1 MDALNQLTDEAL
13 VQMYANGDESAFDV
27 LLCRYKRKVF
37 SYINM
42 VVKDKDVA
50 SDLFQETFIK
60 VVSTIRQNR
69 YKENGKFVAWLM
81 RIAHNL
87 VIDHFRRDSAEN
99 LVSGEAD
106 GEGEPSIFDTIQIYD
121 KNVEDEM
128 IEKQVY
134 ADLVKLVDSLPEAQ
148 REVLKMRFY
157 QDLSFKEIAEATGV
171 SINTALG
178 RMRYALINLR
188 TLANENHIFLGA

>member
-13 VQMYANGDESAFDV
+13 VQMYANGDDSAFDV

-81 RIAHNL
+81 CIAHNL
-87 VIDHFRRDSAEN
+87 VIDHFRRNSAEN

>member
-1 MDALNQLTDEAL
+1 
-13 VQMYANGDESAFDV
+13 
-27 LLCRYKRKVF
+27 
-37 SYINM
+37 
-42 VVKDKDVA
+42 
-50 SDLFQETFIK
+50 
-60 VVSTIRQNR
+60 
-69 YKENGKFVAWLM
+69 M

-87 VIDHFRRDSAEN
+87 VIDHFRRNSAEN

-188 TLANENHIFLGA
+188 TLPTKITSLGCLTLFLFHFFDLIYSPGLCRGILFCFRVLILAMFLRLVVILYGKFGVAVQTAQAHQTLAADPFGIAFAHIDALGGARL

>member
-13 VQMYANGDESAFDV
+13 VQMYANGDDSAFDV

-87 VIDHFRRDSAEN
+87 VIDHFRRNSAEN

>member
-13 VQMYANGDESAFDV
+13 VQMYANGNDSAFDV

>member
-13 VQMYANGDESAFDV
+13 VQMYANGDDSAFDV